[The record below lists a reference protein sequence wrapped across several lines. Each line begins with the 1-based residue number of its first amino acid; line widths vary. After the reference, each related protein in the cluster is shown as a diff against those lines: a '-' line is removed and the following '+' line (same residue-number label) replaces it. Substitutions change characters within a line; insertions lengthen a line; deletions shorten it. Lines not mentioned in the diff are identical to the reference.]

1 MYRISSKFKPKSLI
15 SAISK
20 HFERYG
26 VKIAALL
33 VLIELIWAA
42 SILVPVLLVLSVLFN
57 FTNAWLAILP
67 GFLGAL
73 TFLIIL
79 AIGGFAATLPSSF
92 VARWR
97 ERQILKFAERYPL
110 QTAQTQSFPVP
121 TGLPSH
127 LEIQDAD

>member
-15 SAISK
+15 FILNK
-20 HFERYG
+20 HLERYG
-26 VKIAALL
+26 VKVAGLL
-33 VLIELIWAA
+33 ALIELIWAA
-42 SILVPVLLVLSVLFN
+42 SVLIPVLFVISALFN

-97 ERQILKFAERYPL
+97 ENQISKFAERYPL
-110 QTAQTQSFPVP
+110 PTATRHASPIA
-121 TGLPSH
+121 TALPDH